1 MKDWKGSEYFGEK
14 SENFLKIHRIFGMAP
29 KPITKQLR
37 YNITL
42 AVDTYVFAVTPS
54 FTKLF
59 ITGVIS
65 ISIRMVVVESI
76 IDLQSH
82 FDIVTLPFMWKRG
95 TQQRDQLQ
103 QSKLSLHRVLS
114 ENKWKY
120 QRFKISYQKKV
131 TSSSSSLSQSYL

>member
-82 FDIVTLPFMWKRG
+82 FDIVTLPFR
-95 TQQRDQLQ
+95 
-103 QSKLSLHRVLS
+103 
-114 ENKWKY
+114 
-120 QRFKISYQKKV
+120 
-131 TSSSSSLSQSYL
+131 